1 MSATVSGENFIG
13 TLVSCTIGNEQAEN
27 ILDAAVDLLMLYGG
41 ETLSI
46 GHLSGDTPGSKT
58 LTVPP
63 RTRAAIYL
71 AARAI
76 YQSDQREV
84 AGEEPSA
91 ATINLLSNP
100 SVLTAVK
107 EAVTMLKSQA
117 ESINWAD
124 AII

>member
-1 MSATVSGENFIG
+1 MSVTVSGENFIS
-13 TLVSCTIGNEQAEN
+13 TLVSCTIGIEQAEN

-46 GHLSGDTPGSKT
+46 RHLSGTSGSKT

>member
-1 MSATVSGENFIG
+1 MSVTVSGENFIS
-13 TLVSCTIGNEQAEN
+13 TLVSCSIGVEQAEN

-41 ETLSI
+41 ETLSFK
-46 GHLSGDTPGSKT
+46 HLSGMPGSKT
-58 LTVPP
+58 LMVPP
-63 RTRAAIYL
+63 RIRAAIYL

-107 EAVTMLKSQA
+107 EAVAMLKSQA

>member
-1 MSATVSGENFIG
+1 MSVTVSGENFIG
-13 TLVSCTIGNEQAEN
+13 TLVSCSIGVEQAEN
-27 ILDAAVDLLMLYGG
+27 ILDAAIDLLMLYGG

-46 GHLSGDTPGSKT
+46 RHLSGMPGSKT
-58 LTVPP
+58 LMVPSWI
-63 RTRAAIYL
+63 RAAIYL

-100 SVLTAVK
+100 SVLSAVK
-107 EAVTMLKSQA
+107 EAVTMLKIQA

>member
-13 TLVSCTIGNEQAEN
+13 TLVSCTIGKEQAEN

-46 GHLSGDTPGSKT
+46 GHLSGAPGSKT

>member
-1 MSATVSGENFIG
+1 MSVTVSGENFIS
-13 TLVSCTIGNEQAEN
+13 TLVTCTIGIEQAEN

-41 ETLSI
+41 ETISI
-46 GHLSGDTPGSKT
+46 RHLSGTPGSKT

-107 EAVTMLKSQA
+107 EAVAMLKSQV

>member
-13 TLVSCTIGNEQAEN
+13 TLVTCTIGNEQAEN

-46 GHLSGDTPGSKT
+46 GHLSGEPGSKT